1 MLDYLPMDETET
13 EVTGRGDCPERL
25 VALTAIAVAGRL
37 LQEATFALTFVL
49 GAAAALLSSAFR

>member
-25 VALTAIAVAGRL
+25 VAVTAIAGKL
-37 LQEATFALTFVL
+37 LQEATLALMLVL
-49 GAAAALLSSAFR
+49 GAAAALLSRAFR